1 MQQTII
7 DLKTGLQE
15 DHILQQRMWK
25 AQRIGWIIMIV
36 MLLCALN
43 EFVDAGS
50 ASQVMVKL
58 LLP

>member
-1 MQQTII
+1 MQQPSV

-36 MLLCALN
+36 ITALYS
-43 EFVDAGS
+43 E
-50 ASQVMVKL
+50 
-58 LLP
+58 

>member
-36 MLLCALN
+36 MVLCALN
-43 EFVDAGS
+43 EFVDAGP
-50 ASQVMVKL
+50 ASQLMLKL